1 MVLFSSLY
9 SIVKQYWTIT
19 ILWNLKRWEPY
30 FLDHIFSFLSS
41 VLIIRFGWFFS
52 PSWSNFRRSI
62 ILNIDPPISGSE
74 LVIHSFCPVFDG
86 GGVAP
91 VLSDATIWTLWA
103 IPTSSPAL
111 LSKTFWAHTAVSNIM
126 QLEWSVPVNRGTPW
140 LEQGQGLRQQRPSL
154 FLFQRNFYC
163 PRKAAC
169 HNFKPEIHLSPISG
183 GHRGNK
189 DYKRSNTDTL
199 AAAAQALL
207 MLLPPLQAWQCEKRL
222 FHVLCS

>member
-30 FLDHIFSFLSS
+30 FLDHIFFFSIFSLNHLLW
-41 VLIIRFGWFFS
+41 VIFFS

-62 ILNIDPPISGSE
+62 ILNIDPPMSGLE
-74 LVIHSFCPVFDG
+74 LAIHSFCPVFDG
-86 GGVAP
+86 GGMAP

-111 LSKTFWAHTAVSNIM
+111 LSKTLWAHTAVSNIM

-169 HNFKPEIHLSPISG
+169 HNLKPEIHLSPISG
-183 GHRGNK
+183 GHQG
-189 DYKRSNTDTL
+189 
-199 AAAAQALL
+199 Q
-207 MLLPPLQAWQCEKRL
+207 
-222 FHVLCS
+222 